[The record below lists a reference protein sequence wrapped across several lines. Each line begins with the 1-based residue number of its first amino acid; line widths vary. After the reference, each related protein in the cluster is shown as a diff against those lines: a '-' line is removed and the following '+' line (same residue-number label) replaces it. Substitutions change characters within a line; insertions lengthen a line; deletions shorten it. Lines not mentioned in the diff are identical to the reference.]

1 LAPPP
6 RRAAA
11 LLRDL
16 RGSAKLAIDS
26 VQGVTGIVE
35 TMHRRIARLSPPLG
49 AIRDA
54 PMGGITGFVYRRVRG
69 TTSFVGK
76 ALDAALAAAES
87 IAASTSPAHGSDA
100 ASPAADA
107 FVSAL
112 NGVVGDHL
120 ERTGNPL
127 AIAMQL
133 KERKAHAAG
142 GRVLLL
148 VHGLC
153 MTDSQWTRS
162 GHDHGEALAR
172 SLEYSPV
179 YARYNTGRHVS
190 ANGRELAIEL
200 ERWAAARPAAMDQLA
215 IIGHSMGGLVARSA
229 LHHAIEARMEWPCRV
244 RQLVFLGTPHHGAPL
259 EKAGNWVH
267 AALGVSPY
275 AEPFARLSGLRSAGI
290 TDLRFGNLLEAD
302 WSHDRFA
309 HRDSRHATPLPHG
322 VACYAVAGSLES
334 AAANAIAGDGLVT
347 VASALGRHDKA
358 TRDLR
363 IPASNTWVARGVGHL
378 DLLGSAAV
386 YRRYRR
392 IHRWLK
398 AS

>member
-1 LAPPP
+1 M
-6 RRAAA
+6 
-11 LLRDL
+11 
-16 RGSAKLAIDS
+16 RGGAKLAIDG

-35 TMHRRIARLSPPLG
+35 TMHRRIARLAPPLG
-49 AIRDA
+49 TVRDA

-69 TTSFVGK
+69 TTAFVGK
-76 ALDAALAAAES
+76 ALDVALATAET
-87 IAASTSPAHGSDA
+87 IAARTSPAQLDSNA
-100 ASPAADA
+100 TTPAADA

-127 AIAMQL
+127 AIPMQL
-133 KERKAHAAG
+133 KEREALAATTASG
-142 GRVLLL
+142 GTRVLLL

-153 MTDSQWTRS
+153 MTDSQWTRD

-172 SLEYSPV
+172 SLGYAAV

-190 ANGRELAIEL
+190 ANGRELAIAL
-200 ERWAAARPAAMDQLA
+200 ERWAATRPASMDELA
-215 IIGHSMGGLVARSA
+215 IVGHSMGGLVARSA
-229 LHHAIEARMEWPCRV
+229 LHHAIEARMTWPSTV
-244 RQLVFLGTPHHGAPL
+244 RQLIFLGTPHHGAPL

-275 AEPFARLSGLRSAGI
+275 AEPLSRLSGLRSAGI

-302 WSHDRFA
+302 GSLDRFA
-309 HRDSRHATPLPHG
+309 HRDNRQAAPLPKG
-322 VACYAVAGSLES
+322 IACYAIAGSLDS
-334 AAANAIAGDGLVT
+334 AAANAIAGDGLVP
-347 VASALGRHDKA
+347 VASALGRHEKT
-358 TRDLR
+358 TRDLH
-363 IPASNTWVARGVGHL
+363 IPASNTWIARGVGHL
-378 DLLGSAAV
+378 DLLASRAV
-386 YRRYRR
+386 YGR